1 MGFALTILGQV
12 MLNILRLIIF
22 GNLSAVC
29 RLSFCTS
36 LSGPLF
42 DPADAYFAGGAK
54 MMALPSNVLYAL
66 VLIDAIDLHVHFP
79 QEL

>member
-1 MGFALTILGQV
+1 
-12 MLNILRLIIF
+12 MLKILRLIIF

-29 RLSFCTS
+29 RLSFGTI
-36 LSGPLF
+36 LSGPVF

-54 MMALPSNVLYAL
+54 KMALPSNVLFAL
-66 VLIDAIDLHVHFP
+66 VLIDAFDLHVHFF